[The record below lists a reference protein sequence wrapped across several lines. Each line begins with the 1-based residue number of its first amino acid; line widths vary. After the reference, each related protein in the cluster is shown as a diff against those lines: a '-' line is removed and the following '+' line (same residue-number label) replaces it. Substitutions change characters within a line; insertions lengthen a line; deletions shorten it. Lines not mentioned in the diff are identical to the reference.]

1 MSASDAALTGH
12 TRYHTA
18 GRTGVGNDTGDNDD
32 IQRARGAARRVTRRS
47 LLVGAS
53 AVATAR
59 LLTGSTSLASS
70 DEPVLDLDQPASV
83 SRAGVTR
90 GKQFQIMPPPL
101 RPQPRWRPG
110 QFVTHVDIEGR
121 RMALTFDDGPSPY
134 NTPSVLATLAQFG
147 VKATFFL
154 VGVNVQSFPA
164 LARRIVDE
172 GHEIGNHS
180 VYHSPYRSVPLA
192 SQIGPNQSIIRNAT
206 GVTPVVHRAP
216 GLTTGGAILS
226 ACSSLGLYEAHTHMS
241 TFDYLSPRRSAS
253 QLINEFV
260 RYHRNGALPIY
271 HDGGNRRPTPA
282 AVPGIISYGLSV
294 GYTFVTATE
303 LVSSGRPQPFS
314 GSYATAATLGDY
326 SLPESGY
333 VDVCRYDAA
342 GELKGMLERD
352 DLRLTTADR
361 SRIVGALA
369 DIDDLSRD

>member
-1 MSASDAALTGH
+1 VS
-12 TRYHTA
+12 
-18 GRTGVGNDTGDNDD
+18 DD
-32 IQRARGAARRVTRRS
+32 IGDIDDIRSTQRSARRITRRS
-47 LLVGAS
+47 LVLGTS

-59 LLTGSTSLASS
+59 LLTGSASLATANESA
-70 DEPVLDLDQPASV
+70 LQLDQPASV
-83 SRAGVTR
+83 ALAAAER
-90 GKQFQIMPPPL
+90 GKQFQVMPPPL
-101 RPQPRWRPG
+101 PPAPTWRPG
-110 QFVTHVDIEGR
+110 QFVTHVDVVGR

-172 GHEIGNHS
+172 GHELGNHS
-180 VYHSPYRSVPLA
+180 VYHSPYQSVPLA
-192 SQIGPNQSIIRNAT
+192 SQIGQNQSIIRSAT

-216 GLTTGGAILS
+216 GLTRGGAILS

-271 HDGGNRRPTPA
+271 HDGGGPRPTPA
-282 AVPGIISYGLSV
+282 AIPAIISYGLSV

-303 LVSSGRPQPFS
+303 LVGGGRPQPFS
-314 GSYATAATLGDY
+314 GSYPTAATLGDY
-326 SLPESGY
+326 SLMESAY
-333 VDVCRYDAA
+333 VDVCGYDAA
-342 GELKGMLERD
+342 GELQGMLERD
-352 DLRLTTADR
+352 DLRLTAGDR

-369 DIDDLSRD
+369 DIHHLSQYEETAPDTPGPRPV

>member
-1 MSASDAALTGH
+1 LS
-12 TRYHTA
+12 
-18 GRTGVGNDTGDNDD
+18 DD
-32 IQRARGAARRVTRRS
+32 IDDIGDIDGIRSPHRFAGRVTRRS
-47 LLVGAS
+47 LLLGTS

-59 LLTGSTSLASS
+59 LLTGSTSLATS
-70 DEPVLDLDQPASV
+70 DDTTMELDGPASLPAALA
-83 SRAGVTR
+83 RR
-90 GKQFQIMPPPL
+90 GRQFQIMPPPL
-101 RPQPRWRPG
+101 PPWRPG
-110 QFVTHVDIEGR
+110 QFVTHVDVVGR

-192 SQIGPNQSIIRNAT
+192 SQIGPNQSIIRSAT

-216 GLTTGGAILS
+216 GLTLGGAILS
-226 ACSSLGLYEAHTHMS
+226 ACADSGLYEAHTHMS

-253 QLINEFV
+253 RLIDEFI

-271 HDGGNRRPTPA
+271 HDGGGRRPTPA
-282 AVPGIISYGLSV
+282 AIPGIISYGLSV

-303 LVSSGRPQPFS
+303 LMSSGRPQPFS
-314 GSYATAATLGDY
+314 GSYPTAATLGDY
-326 SLPESGY
+326 LGDYSLMESGY
-333 VDVCRYDAA
+333 VDVCGYDAA
-342 GELKGMLERD
+342 GELQGMLERD
-352 DLRLTTADR
+352 DLRLTSADR

-369 DIDDLSRD
+369 DIHDLSRD